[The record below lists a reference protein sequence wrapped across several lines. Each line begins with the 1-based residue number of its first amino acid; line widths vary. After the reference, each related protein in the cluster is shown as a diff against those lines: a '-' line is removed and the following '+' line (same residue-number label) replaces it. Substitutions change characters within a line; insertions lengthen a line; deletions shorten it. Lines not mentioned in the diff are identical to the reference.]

1 MATKI
6 YFVRHGESL
15 DNVAGVT
22 FDEMNVSDDGFLD
35 NPLSELGER
44 QAEAAADWLFRH
56 VRADAVVSSGLART
70 DMTAAPIAER
80 FGVEVETLPEMRE
93 VHVEKGTLSNLKI
106 ENKMSRTLYDLPGGK
121 EIRSAILDVGV
132 AFLFNLWAAA
142 GLPGFE
148 SPKKL
153 RARARYC
160 LETLAARPERRI
172 VAVAH
177 NFFLGALLL
186 ELVDILPAN
195 FFRVP
200 KPLGLLPNCSVTCVL
215 ARPPRFRL
223 RYAAQKTSD
232 FS

>member
-1 MATKI
+1 MATEL

-22 FDEMNVSDDGFLD
+22 FDEMKVSEDGFLD
-35 NPLSELGER
+35 NPLSELGKR
-44 QAEAAADWLFRH
+44 QAEAAADWLCRR
-56 VRADAVVSSGLART
+56 VEADAVVSSGLART
-70 DMTAAPIAER
+70 DMTAAPIAAR
-80 FGVEVETLPEMRE
+80 YGLKVETLPEMRE
-93 VHVEKGTLSNLKI
+93 VLVEKSALSNLKI
-106 ENKMSRTLYDLPGGK
+106 ENSFSRALYDLPGGK
-121 EIRSAILDVGV
+121 EIRGALLDVGV
-132 AFLFNLWAAA
+132 AAIFNAWAAF

-148 SPKKL
+148 SPGKL
-153 RARARYC
+153 RGRARYC

-186 ELVDILPAN
+186 ELIELLPAN
-195 FFRVP
+195 FFMTP
-200 KPLGLLPNCSVTCVL
+200 KPLGLLPNCSVTCVY

-223 RYAAQKTSD
+223 RYAARKTSD

>member
-1 MATKI
+1 MATEI

-22 FDEMNVSDDGFLD
+22 FDEMKVSDDGFLD
-35 NPLSELGER
+35 NPLSELGKR
-44 QAEAAADWLFRH
+44 QAEAAADWLHAR
-56 VRADAVVSSGLART
+56 VRADAVVSSGLTRT
-70 DMTAAPIAER
+70 DMTAAPIATR
-80 FGVEVETLPEMRE
+80 YGLKVETLPEMRE
-93 VHVEKGTLSNLKI
+93 ILVEKGTLSNLKI
-106 ENKMSRTLYDLPGGK
+106 ENNFSRVLYDLPGGK
-121 EIRSAILDVGV
+121 EIRAALMDVGV
-132 AFLFNLWAAA
+132 AAAFNTWAAF

-153 RARARYC
+153 KSRARFC

-186 ELVDILPAN
+186 ELIEILPAN
-195 FFRVP
+195 FFRTP
-200 KPLGLLPNCSVTCVL
+200 RPLGLLPNCSVTHVT

-223 RYAAQKTSD
+223 RCAAQKTSD